1 MKILNQILKGTTA
14 AISFALL
21 SSSNVVLADND
32 LQFRPEK
39 LETKFYEI
47 GFRNST
53 SGKLVSVFSNSEGV
67 PINLATQ
74 GGLNTLAS
82 GMGLTD
88 SGTFDQMY
96 VLVSNTVSL
105 SGTAYTG
112 CFIKSGDVSYS
123 NGDFN
128 IGTTNSALAGT
139 TNLTE
144 TGFNGVYDLNDTSTY
159 ASTNPAVTTTLNGVQ
174 TTNLA
179 LYLVN
184 KDTKI
189 PGLGGT
195 INGYLFLGS
204 LANEI
209 SLNSSKEGTL
219 WVDVDSSE
227 AIEVNNGKT
236 GGCNT
241 MNWQN
246 TKFGLSVE
254 Q

>member
-1 MKILNQILKGTTA
+1 MKIFKQIFKGTTA
-14 AISFALL
+14 ALSITLL
-21 SSSNVVLADND
+21 SVTNIAFADND

-47 GFRNST
+47 GFRNS
-53 SGKLVSVFSNSEGV
+53 SSKKLVSVFANSEGI

-96 VLVSNTVSL
+96 VLVSNTVSV
-105 SGTAYTG
+105 SGTAYSG
-112 CFIKSGDVSYS
+112 CFIKSGNTSYS

-128 IGTTNSALAGT
+128 IGTNNSALAGT
-139 TNLTE
+139 NNLTE
-144 TGFNGVYDLNDTSTY
+144 TGFNGVYDVNNDSTY

-179 LYLVN
+179 LYLVD
-184 KDTKI
+184 KDRKD
-189 PGLGGT
+189 PRLGGT
-195 INGYLFLGS
+195 INGYLFLGD
-204 LANEI
+204 LATPI
-209 SLNSSKEGTL
+209 SLDSAKEGTL
-219 WVDVDSSE
+219 WVDIDSSE
-227 AIEVNNGKT
+227 AIEVNNGKV

>member
-1 MKILNQILKGTTA
+1 MKIIKQIFKGTTA
-14 AISFALL
+14 ALSFTVL
-21 SSSNVVLADND
+21 STTNIALADND

-47 GFRNST
+47 GFRNAA
-53 SGKLVSVFSNSEGV
+53 SGKLVSVFSNSEGI

-74 GGLNTLAS
+74 GGLNTLAN
-82 GMGLTD
+82 GMGLSD

-96 VLVSNTVSL
+96 VLVSNTVSV
-105 SGTAYTG
+105 SGTAYSG

-128 IGTTNSALAGT
+128 IGTNNSALAGT

-144 TGFNGVYDLNDTSTY
+144 TGFNGVYDLSDSDTYTSN
-159 ASTNPAVTTTLNGVQ
+159 NPAVTTTLNGEQ
-174 TTNLA
+174 TTDLA

-195 INGYLFLGS
+195 INSYLFLGS

-209 SLNSSKEGTL
+209 NLDDSKVGTL
-219 WVDVDSSE
+219 WVDIDASE
-227 AIEVNNGKT
+227 AVEVNNGKV

>member
-1 MKILNQILKGTTA
+1 MKIFKQILKGSTA
-14 AISFALL
+14 AISCALFSTTNFA
-21 SSSNVVLADND
+21 LADND
-32 LQFRPEK
+32 LQFRPTK
-39 LETKFYEI
+39 LEAKFYEI

-53 SGKLVSVFSNSEGV
+53 SGEFASVFSNSSGTD
-67 PINLATQ
+67 INLATD
-74 GGLNTLAS
+74 GGINNLS
-82 GMGLTD
+82 SGLTLTN

-96 VLVSNTVSL
+96 ILVSNTVSV
-105 SGTAYTG
+105 SGNPFSG
-112 CFIKSGDVSYS
+112 CFIKSSDVSYS

-139 TNLTE
+139 SNLTE
-144 TGFNGVYDLNDTSTY
+144 TGFNGVANMSSLSTY
-159 ASTNPAVTTTLNGVQ
+159 KTNPAVTTTLNGTQ
-174 TTNLA
+174 TSNLV

-184 KDTKI
+184 KDTKT

-195 INGYLFLGS
+195 INSYLFLGD
-204 LANEI
+204 LASSI
-209 SLNSSKEGTL
+209 SLDSTKEGTL

-227 AIEVNNGKT
+227 ALEVNNGKIGT
-236 GGCNT
+236 CNT

>member
-1 MKILNQILKGTTA
+1 MKIFKQIGKVK
-14 AISFALL
+14 FALL
-21 SSSNVVLADND
+21 SCSLLSVTNVALADND

-53 SGKLVSVFSNSEGV
+53 SGKLVSVFANSEGV
-67 PINLATQ
+67 PINLATE

-96 VLVSNTVSL
+96 VLVSNTVSV
-105 SGTAYTG
+105 SGTAYSG
-112 CFIKSGDVSYS
+112 CFIKSGNTSYS

-128 IGTTNSALAGT
+128 LGTTNSTLAGT
-139 TNLTE
+139 NNLTE
-144 TGFNGVYDLNDTSTY
+144 TGFNGVADMDNTSTY
-159 ASTNPAVTTTLNGVQ
+159 ASTNPAVTTTLNGIQ

-184 KDTKI
+184 KDTKT

-195 INGYLFLGS
+195 INGYLFLGN

-209 SLNSSKEGTL
+209 SLDSTKEGTL
-219 WVDVDSSE
+219 WVDIDSSE
-227 AIEVNNGKT
+227 AIEVNNGKV

>member
-1 MKILNQILKGTTA
+1 MKIFKQIFKGTTT
-14 AISFALL
+14 AISFALF
-21 SSSNVVLADND
+21 STTNFALADND
-32 LQFRPEK
+32 LQFRPTK
-39 LETKFYEI
+39 LEAKFYEI

-53 SGKLVSVFSNSEGV
+53 SGKLVSVFSSSEGV

-74 GGLNTLAS
+74 GGLNTLSS

-88 SGTFDQMY
+88 SGTFNQMY
-96 VLVSNTVSL
+96 VLVSNTVSI

-112 CFIKSGDVSYS
+112 CFIKSGDVSYT

-139 TNLTE
+139 ANLTE
-144 TGFNGVYDLNDTSTY
+144 TGFNGAYDLNSTSTY

-174 TTNLA
+174 TTDLA

-184 KDTKI
+184 KDTKT

-204 LANEI
+204 LASEI
-209 SLNSSKEGTL
+209 NLDSAKEGTL

-227 AIEVNNGKT
+227 AVEVNNGKVGT
-236 GGCNT
+236 CNT

>member
-1 MKILNQILKGTTA
+1 MKISKLSLKRITTA
-14 AISFALL
+14 LGFSLL
-21 SSSNVVLADND
+21 SISNPVLADND
-32 LQFRPEK
+32 LQFRPTK
-39 LETKFYEI
+39 LLAKFYEI

-53 SGKLVSVFSNSEGV
+53 SGEFATVFANSSGTD
-67 PINLATQ
+67 IDLATD
-74 GGLNTLAS
+74 GGLNTLSS
-82 GMGLTD
+82 GMSLSN

-96 VLVSNTVSL
+96 ILVSNTVSV
-105 SGTAYTG
+105 SGNPFSG
-112 CFIKSGDVSYS
+112 CYVKTVDVSYT

-139 TNLTE
+139 ANLTE
-144 TGFNGVYDLNDTSTY
+144 TGFSGVADMSNLNSY
-159 ASTNPAVTTTLNGVQ
+159 KTNPAVTTTLNGTQ
-174 TTNLA
+174 TSNLD

-184 KDTKI
+184 KDTKT

-195 INGYLFLGS
+195 INSYLFLGD
-204 LANEI
+204 LANSI
-209 SLNSSKEGTL
+209 DLDSTKEGTL

-227 AIEVNNGKT
+227 AIEVNNGKIGT
-236 GGCNT
+236 CNT